1 MNASQL
7 SASFATL
14 DWVVIG
20 LFFAVMVAIGFW
32 TAVKNRNSEDY
43 FVGGGKIPWWLSG
56 ISHHVSGYS
65 GVVFVAYAGLAYTD
79 GLTIYAWWAVPVALG
94 VIATAKIFPPRWARL
109 RARFHIQS
117 PLEYLSVRYG
127 PRTRQLL
134 AWTGVV
140 LKLFD
145 VGAKWAAIAV
155 LLKAFAGVPIPVG
168 ILVSGGVSLIYIA
181 VGGLW
186 AVLLTDFAQFIV
198 QVIGGL
204 VMLVVVMMQLG
215 GLSSLWEMW
224 SQLPEGNTR
233 FFNDNFTVWFALAFL
248 FVGTLS
254 YNGGTWNLATR
265 YISSSS
271 EADARRAAKLSG
283 WLYIFWP
290 LVLFFPMWAAPILL
304 PGLAN
309 PQESYGHLTVM
320 LLPAGLVGL
329 VLASLFANT
338 MSMTSSDA
346 NTISAVIAR
355 DILPDLSAKLR
366 EVSTERSLLVARV
379 TTVVFTALT
388 IIVALNYERFGGI
401 VNLIIFW
408 YGALVGPL
416 AIPMLLGLLPWFRH
430 CDARAAFTSIIAGL
444 LAFGLTKIWPDLSG
458 DAAMGK
464 ALSVSLPLIVSTL
477 VYTGMGWLNRNRP
490 VPSEVDD
497 MLTTILPE
505 K

>member
-1 MNASQL
+1 MDTAQL
-7 SASFATL
+7 SESFTRL
-14 DWVVIG
+14 DWIVVG
-20 LFFAVMVAIGFW
+20 LFFASMVVIGIWAMFR
-32 TAVKNRNSEDY
+32 NRDTEDY

-65 GVVFVAYAGLAYTD
+65 GVVFVAYAGLAYTH
-79 GLTIYAWWAVPVALG
+79 GLSIYSWWAVPVALG
-94 VIATAKIFPPRWARL
+94 VILTARIFPARWVRL
-109 RARFHIQS
+109 RQHFNIQS

-127 PRTRQLL
+127 KGTRQLM
-134 AWTGVV
+134 AWTGVL

-155 LLKAFAGVPIPVG
+155 LLQAFAGVPISTG
-168 ILVSGGVSLIYIA
+168 ILISGGVSLVYVA
-181 VGGLW
+181 LGGLW
-186 AVLLTDFAQFIV
+186 AVLLTDFAQFVVQLVGGIV
-198 QVIGGL
+198 MFVA
-204 VMLVVVMMQLG
+204 VVMELG
-215 GLSSLWEMW
+215 GLGAATEMW
-224 SQLPEGNTR
+224 SQLPERNGQW
-233 FFNDNFTVWFALAFL
+233 FNEDYTIWFALAFL

-265 YISSSS
+265 YISSAS
-271 EADARRAAKLSG
+271 EQDASRAARLSG
-283 WLYIFWP
+283 ALYLVWP
-290 LVLFFPMWAAPILL
+290 LILFFPMWAAPILL

-309 PQESYGHLTVM
+309 PEESYGLLTVK

-355 DILPDLSAKLR
+355 DILPDVSRRLR
-366 EVSTERSLLVARV
+366 DLAQRRALLVARI
-379 TTVVFTALT
+379 TTVVFTVLT
-388 IIVALNYERFGGI
+388 IVVALNYERFGGI
-401 VNLIIFW
+401 VSLIIFW

-430 CDARAAFTSIIAGL
+430 CDARAAIVSIVAGL
-444 LAFGLTKIWPDLSG
+444 AAFVVSKFWLVTPEGEALS
-458 DAAMGK
+458 K

-477 VYTGMGWLNRNRP
+477 VYSAMGWLNRKTP
-490 VPSEVDD
+490 VPEEVEQ
-497 MLTTILPE
+497 MLASIRP